1 MMEPKNTAVISGG
14 AGALGQV
21 LVREF
26 VQKGYR
32 VAVPTRQGG
41 TTEQVE
47 SDSIASE
54 GVLTVGADLTREAD
68 VRYFVDRVSGMFG
81 GIGVLVNAAGA
92 YAGGSLVEET
102 SVEEWDRMMSTN
114 LKSAFLLSRGILP
127 GMRAHRFGRII
138 TIAAM
143 SALIPASRRSAY
155 AVSKRGVV
163 TLTEVLAEETR
174 GAGITVNAIA
184 PGTIRTDA
192 NLRSMPGADTGAWV
206 SPEEI
211 ARLALFLCSDD
222 GRSISGNVIRVFGGA

>member
-1 MMEPKNTAVISGG
+1 MEPKNTAVISGG

-26 VQKGYR
+26 LRKGYR

-41 TTEQVE
+41 TTEQAG
-47 SDSIASE
+47 SDSMASG
-54 GVLTVGADLTREAD
+54 GVLTVGADLTREDD
-68 VRYFVDRVSGMFG
+68 VRHFVDRVSRMFG

-127 GMRAHRFGRII
+127 GMRAQKFGRII

-143 SALIPASRRSAY
+143 SALIPATRRSAY

-192 NLRSMPGADTGAWV
+192 NIRSMPGADTGTWV

-222 GRSISGNVIRVFGGA
+222 GRSISGNVIRVFGGT